1 MAGVE
6 VGIKNLSK
14 SFGSSNIWSDVTL
27 TLPAGEVSVLLG
39 PSGTGKSVLL
49 KSIIGLLKP
58 EKGSIFIHDT
68 DLVRCSESKLYE
80 IRKLF
85 GVLFQDGALFGSM
98 NIFDNIAFP
107 LREHTRKGEKEI
119 SDIVM
124 EKLDLVGLGGA
135 EDKLPGEISGGMKKR
150 AGLARALVLDPE
162 IILVDE
168 PDSGLDPVRTAY
180 LNQLIVDLNAQLD
193 ATILIVTHHLGTAR
207 SLPDN
212 IGMLF
217 RKNLVMF
224 GPREVL
230 LTSEEPVVQQFLQ
243 GRRIGPIGMSEEK
256 DSAQMEAEMEEMKK
270 KGGSAESEES
280 FIDPQLEVS
289 EGVPERKAVQR
300 RKDRV
305 MQVLHTL
312 PPKAQTAILE
322 QLTEEDQERYGISRD
337 QDRTELIEITY
348 NRPPEDADPFGY
360 KAMSE
365 AEDNSM
371 VEDSPAGEGEGE
383 GDQAGS
389 GDPDADAEARKAP
402 PAPPESDEPLVG
414 VPADEDAGGTVVL
427 PQAGEHTK
435 EDDEQSDESGAG
447 SSDQSSQDQQDSS
460 QQESDQDRGDDPP
473 TEQIQAV
480 GDDSAEDQGGQ
491 DQGDQQQSG
500 DQQDRR
506 TEQVATAGA
515 AGPAGAAAAGSDDA
529 ETTGRHH
536 WRGEDAGAPA
546 DQGGDQGVAGLVPM
560 AARPASEDGG
570 QQQGQ
575 DQQQGQQSARSGREA
590 ERSGWAQPN
599 AGQDAAPDPRGET
612 TNDPPAEG
620 GPGSPHQ
627 ASPGGESSGDVPR
640 GREDDDS
647 KLGGL
652 RRMFRRSGS

>member
-1 MAGVE
+1 MGGVE

-27 TLPAGEVSVLLG
+27 TLPAGEISVLLG

-98 NIFDNIAFP
+98 NLYDNIAFP
-107 LREHTRKGEKEI
+107 LREHTKKGESEI
-119 SDIVM
+119 KDIVM

-180 LNQLIVDLNAQLD
+180 LNQLLVDLNTQLD
-193 ATILIVTHHLGTAR
+193 ATIMVVTHHLGTAR
-207 SLPDN
+207 SMPDN

-256 DSAQMEAEMEEMKK
+256 DSAQMEAEMEELKK
-270 KGGSAESEES
+270 QGGSAESEES
-280 FIDPQLEVS
+280 FIDPQINPT
-289 EGVPERKAVQR
+289 EGIGERKAVER

-305 MQVLHTL
+305 MQILHTL
-312 PPKAQTAILE
+312 PEKAQTAILE
-322 QLTEEDQERYGISRD
+322 SLTEEDMQRYGISKD
-337 QDRTELIEITY
+337 QDRTELIEVTRD
-348 NRPPEDADPFGY
+348 NPPEDADPFGY
-360 KAMSE
+360 QAMQENQTESI
-365 AEDNSM
+365 

-383 GDQAGS
+383 GDKAGS
-389 GDPDADAEARKAP
+389 GDPNADAEARRAP

-414 VPADEDAGGTVVL
+414 VPVDEYAGGTVVL

-435 EDDEQSDESGAG
+435 SEDEKSGADG
-447 SSDQSSQDQQDSS
+447 QD
-460 QQESDQDRGDDPP
+460 ESDQD
-473 TEQIQAV
+473 
-480 GDDSAEDQGGQ
+480 Q
-491 DQGDQQQSG
+491 DQADDQDTQVHQRPEQSG
-500 DQQDRR
+500 DQD
-506 TEQVATAGA
+506 
-515 AGPAGAAAAGSDDA
+515 GS
-529 ETTGRHH
+529 
-536 WRGEDAGAPA
+536 
-546 DQGGDQGVAGLVPM
+546 
-560 AARPASEDGG
+560 
-570 QQQGQ
+570 GQ
-575 DQQQGQQSARSGREA
+575 DQDDDPQTEQIPVSREGGSQEQSQS
-590 ERSGWAQPN
+590 ERSSRGDERGGWASSDGSEANGSDTNGSDTQ
-599 AGQDAAPDPRGET
+599 GGSGE
-612 TNDPPAEG
+612 
-620 GPGSPHQ
+620 
-627 ASPGGESSGDVPR
+627 ASSSGSR
-640 GREDDDS
+640 REE
-647 KLGGL
+647 GGL
-652 RRMFRRSGS
+652 RRLFRRSGS